1 MMPPV
6 SNSALCSTRPA
17 CPRCQRPLRA
27 CLCRWITPTANQ
39 VAVLI
44 LQHPQEQH
52 HAKGSVR
59 LLRLSLA
66 HCQVEVGASFEPD
79 SLRSWLEA
87 PVPGPESGVDPP
99 TCLLLYP
106 AAPGE
111 TPPMSG
117 PTQAATP
124 CAPGG
129 RRLVLLDGTWRQTR
143 QMLRE
148 HSRLQ
153 ELPRCAL
160 PAPPPLPSRYTIRK
174 AQRPDQRSTLEAACL
189 ALGSLEGRPAAYA
202 PLLSA
207 FDGWVAQSLG
217 LYAAADDARG

>member
-1 MMPPV
+1 MIPPV
-6 SNSALCSTRPA
+6 SSSALCSPRPA

-27 CLCRWITPTANQ
+27 CLCRWITPTANR

-52 HAKGSVR
+52 HAKGSLR

-66 HCQVEVGASFEPD
+66 HCRVEVSASFEAD

-87 PVPGPESGVDPP
+87 PWPESGSGPP
-99 TCLLLYP
+99 ICLLLYP
-106 AAPGE
+106 VAAREMPPPSG
-111 TPPMSG
+111 PPM
-117 PTQAATP
+117 AATLSP
-124 CAPGG
+124 HGG
-129 RRLVLLDGTWRQTR
+129 QRLVLLDGTWRQTR

-148 HSRLQ
+148 HPKLQ
-153 ELPRCAL
+153 QLPRCAL
-160 PAPPPLPSRYTIRK
+160 PAPSPSRYTIRK

-217 LYAAADDARG
+217 LYAAADDARV